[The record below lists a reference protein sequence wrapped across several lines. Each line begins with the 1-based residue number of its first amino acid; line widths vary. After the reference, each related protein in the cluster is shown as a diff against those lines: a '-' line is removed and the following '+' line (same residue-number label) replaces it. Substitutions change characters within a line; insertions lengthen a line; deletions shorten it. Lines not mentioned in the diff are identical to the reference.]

1 VAMRLE
7 QTICLRISISKRE
20 TSAKPH
26 KTNKNNEKLIR
37 TNKKHKKHNV
47 KTKKAKNYNIFGPW
61 SLYLQ
66 PIVPKYCFFLFVF
79 VFTLWFLVC
88 YWSQLA
94 SIGFLLFSGL
104 GAASQKECAA
114 ARSAARVRSPGT
126 LNATAPW
133 LLYLPVLTFPNEK
146 PMQSRKKPIQ
156 TMKNQSEPIENQKK
170 HYVKTKKQ
178 KKTIFLDHGAYIYSP

>member
-1 VAMRLE
+1 MRLE

-47 KTKKAKNYNIFGPW
+47 KTNKAKNYNIFGPW

-94 SIGFLLFSGL
+94 SIGFLLLSGL

-178 KKTIFLDHGAYIYSP
+178 KKTIFLDHGAYNYSP